1 MRSGALPD
9 DEPGQRQPTAA
20 IGDGASNL
28 MRVKVVAP
36 VQVLFAGTRYT
47 LGDTADV
54 PDNVAQEWIRSGWAT
69 ETKSAPARKKQ
80 VKQG

>member
-1 MRSGALPD
+1 
-9 DEPGQRQPTAA
+9 
-20 IGDGASNL
+20 